1 MDEMVLKT
9 QEWLNKTYSG
19 KHGYNKVEENG
30 IPNWKTI
37 YGLTRALQI
46 ELGIAEPADNFGPTT
61 ESKFIPLK
69 RQAKNE
75 KPTNLNYILQGAFWV
90 KGNGFNPG
98 GLTGQF
104 FEGTEEAVKKFQKA
118 AGLAKQDGVV
128 TAQIMKALLNMS
140 AFTLVSNGDTKI
152 RQIQQNLNRDYNNYF
167 GLMPCDGVYSRETN
181 KALIYALQKEEGMST
196 SVANGFF
203 GPGTT
208 SKCPTLSPG
217 DSRTK
222 LVLILQYALYC
233 NGYPSGEFDGIYDAE
248 VKSAVSRFQSFMCLP
263 VTGIANMATIK
274 ALLASSGDTS
284 RAAAACDTAH
294 NLNGGHCENF
304 TDQRI

>member
-1 MDEMVLKT
+1 
-9 QEWLNKTYSG
+9 
-19 KHGYNKVEENG
+19 
-30 IPNWKTI
+30 
-37 YGLTRALQI
+37 LQI
-46 ELGIAEPADNFGPTT
+46 ELGIAEPADNFGPAT

-90 KGNGFNPG
+90 KGSGFNPG

-118 AGLAKQDGVV
+118 AGLAKQDGV
-128 TAQIMKALLNMS
+128 AIAEIMKALLNMS

-217 DSRTK
+217 DSR
-222 LVLILQYALYC
+222 IARADSQYALYC
-233 NGYPSGEFDGIYDAE
+233 NGYPSGEFDGKYDAE

-284 RAAAACDTAH
+284 RAACGMRYCH
-294 NLNGGHCENF
+294 NLNGGHCENS
-304 TDQRI
+304 TQQRVQSGRQIFDRQCADKQRA